1 MNFRNF
7 IYIMVNTFKKKS
19 LNRILQEIYVGNIN
33 VSGKI
38 VEFGAEDGSL
48 KNFTNFVSLNDK
60 SEILFSDKFPK
71 HHNTIKQDLES
82 NLSFESESFDSILI
96 FNVLEH
102 VFDVKNAFSEI
113 NRCLK
118 KNSSI
123 IGSTPFIYR
132 VHGAPDDYSRYT
144 KQFIEKILQ
153 ETNYKNIKVEN
164 IGFGPF
170 TAAYTIIFDYIKLI
184 PFLSNL
190 FLIFTLFLDGI
201 ISFFVRTKTY
211 NIYPITICF
220 TGEKKQ

>member
-1 MNFRNF
+1 
-7 IYIMVNTFKKKS
+7 MVNTFKKKS
-19 LNRILQEIYVGNIN
+19 LNRILQEIYVGKTQ

-48 KNFTNFVSLNDK
+48 KNFTNLVTLNDK

-71 HHNTIKQDLES
+71 HHKTIKQDLES
-82 NLSFESESFDSILI
+82 TLSFENESFDGIFI

-132 VHGAPDDYSRYT
+132 VHGAPNDYSRYT

-153 ETNYKNIKVEN
+153 ETNYKNIKVKN

-184 PFLSNL
+184 PFLSNI
-190 FLIFTLFLDGI
+190 FLIFTLFFDGI
-201 ISFFVRTKTY
+201 IGFFLKTETRD
-211 NIYPITICF
+211 IYPIAIYF
-220 TGEKKQ
+220 TGEKK

>member
-1 MNFRNF
+1 MILKNF

-19 LNRILQEIYVGNIN
+19 LNRILQEIYAKKIPA
-33 VSGKI
+33 SGKI
-38 VEFGAEDGSL
+38 VEFGAERGSS
-48 KNFTNFVSLNDK
+48 KNFVNFVILKDV

-71 HHNTIKQDLES
+71 QDKTIKQDLE
-82 NLSFESESFDSILI
+82 NTLSFESETFDNILI

-102 VFDVKNAFSEI
+102 VYDVKNAFSEI

-118 KNSSI
+118 KNSTI
-123 IGSTPFIYR
+123 IGSTPFIHR
-132 VHGAPDDYSRYT
+132 IHGAPDDFNRYT
-144 KQFIEKILQ
+144 KQFIEKILL

-184 PFLSNL
+184 PLVSNL
-190 FLIFTLFLDGI
+190 FLTLALFFDGI
-201 ISFFVRTKTY
+201 ISLFVKTRIY

-220 TGEKKQ
+220 TGEKK

>member
-1 MNFRNF
+1 MNLKNF

-19 LNRILQEIYVGNIN
+19 LNRILQEIYAKKIRA
-33 VSGKI
+33 SGKI
-38 VEFGAEDGSL
+38 VEFGAESGSS
-48 KNFTNFVSLNDK
+48 KNFVNFVILKDV
-60 SEILFSDKFPK
+60 SEILFTDKFPK
-71 HHNTIKQDLES
+71 QNKTIKQDLE
-82 NLSFESESFDSILI
+82 NTLSFESELFDNILI

-118 KNSSI
+118 KDSTI
-123 IGSTPFIYR
+123 IGSTPFIHR
-132 VHGAPDDYSRYT
+132 IHGAPDDFNRYT

-190 FLIFTLFLDGI
+190 FLILALFFDGI
-201 ISFFVRTKTY
+201 ISLFVKTKTY

-220 TGEKKQ
+220 TGEKK